1 MEKFKAILKKLFRPP
16 IAIVLIVTAVACAGL
31 VLVFSVG
38 SEYEILTYIVYFISA
53 YALTIS
59 VPWVVELIKAISS
72 KIKNGLPKFAKNV
85 PILQKYLSDR
95 SFRGEV
101 GLYTGLTMNIL
112 YTVFRMASGIVYG
125 SVWFISLGIYYAVLA
140 LSRFYL
146 IYARKRH
153 AGKIIEEYKSYV
165 KTAVMLLVLNFPMGG
180 MIVLMVIDN
189 AGFSYPGYVIYL
201 SAAYTFYTAI
211 IATVNI
217 GKYKKLGS
225 PILSAAKGVS
235 LITAMMSVL
244 GLQTAML
251 SSFAEKGEAYAKVM
265 NAITGGIVFFACMG
279 IEIYML
285 TRGTRAIRALRQE
298 AQNEQI
304 GK

>member
-16 IAIVLIVTAVACAGL
+16 IAIVLTVTAVACAGL

-38 SEYEILTYIVYFISA
+38 LKYEILTYIVYFISA
-53 YALTIS
+53 YAL
-59 VPWVVELIKAISS
+59 VVLLPRVVDFIKVISS
-72 KIKNGLPKFAKNV
+72 KVKNGLPKLTKNA
-85 PILQKYLSDR
+85 PILQKYFSDR

-112 YTVFRMASGIVYG
+112 YTAFRLVSGIVYG
-125 SVWFISLGIYYAVLA
+125 SVWFISLGVYYAVLA

-153 AGKIIEEYKSYV
+153 AGRLVEEYKSYV
-165 KTAVMLLVLNFPMGG
+165 KTAVMLFVLNLPMGG
-180 MIVLMVIDN
+180 MIVLMVLDN

-211 IATVNI
+211 IAIVNI
-217 GKYKKLGS
+217 GKYRKLGS
-225 PILSAAKGVS
+225 PILSAAKGIS

-244 GLQTAML
+244 GLQTAMI
-251 SSFAEKGEAYAKVM
+251 SAFAESGESYAIVM

-285 TRGTRAIRALRQE
+285 TKGTRAIRAVRQE
-298 AQNEQI
+298 EQNEQI